1 MKESC
6 SVEACRRRALPYY
19 NVKRRRQKEREREA
33 ERSRRRREEQ
43 QDADREREAERGR
56 RREAQQEADREREA
70 ERGRRRREE
79 QQDADQRRTSA
90 RVRQQQRRAITPAVT
105 GSGRVYL
112 GPMTTVRHHWKHHHR
127 SAVGGALSWD
137 HCRWRAIATVWRVLA
152 SNI

>member
-6 SVEACRRRALPYY
+6 SVEARRRRALPYY

-56 RREAQQEADREREA
+56 RR
-70 ERGRRRREE
+70 REE
-79 QQDADQRRTSA
+79 QQEADQRRTNA
-90 RVRQQQRRAITPAVT
+90 RVRQQQRRATTPAVT

-112 GPMTTVRHHWKHHHR
+112 GPMTTVCHHWKHHHR
-127 SAVGGALSWD
+127 SAVGGALLWD
-137 HCRWRAIATVWRVLA
+137 HCCWRAV
-152 SNI
+152 S